1 MSNKLPLYF
10 REVINCLHKFDF
22 IITGSISLYLQGIL
36 NRVPGDID
44 LITDDYEMVRYL
56 RSTCVEYTQILNIPG
71 HFRFLYQDS
80 IYVDVFIE
88 DIDTKTTVEG
98 KIGAKTYKLS
108 TIKDVYLTKILKKL
122 DTNKTLNDVKSYF
135 LSLN

>member
-1 MSNKLPLYF
+1 MSNKLPLFF

-56 RSTCVEYTQILNIPG
+56 RSICVEYTQILNIPG

-88 DIDTKTTVEG
+88 DIGTKTTVDG

-108 TIKDVYLTKILKKL
+108 TVKDVYLTKILKKL
-122 DTNKTLNDVKSYF
+122 DTDKTLNDVKSYF

>member
-108 TIKDVYLTKILKKL
+108 TVKDVYLTKILKKL

>member
-1 MSNKLPLYF
+1 
-10 REVINCLHKFDF
+10 
-22 IITGSISLYLQGIL
+22 
-36 NRVPGDID
+36 
-44 LITDDYEMVRYL
+44 MVRYL

-108 TIKDVYLTKILKKL
+108 TVKDVYLTKILKKL
-122 DTNKTLNDVKSYF
+122 NTDKTLNDVKSYF

>member
-1 MSNKLPLYF
+1 MSNKLPLSF
-10 REVINCLHKFDF
+10 REVFNYLHKFDF

-88 DIDTKTTVEG
+88 DIDTK
-98 KIGAKTYKLS
+98 
-108 TIKDVYLTKILKKL
+108 IKFK
-122 DTNKTLNDVKSYF
+122 
-135 LSLN
+135 

>member
-1 MSNKLPLYF
+1 MSNKLPLSF
-10 REVINCLHKFDF
+10 REVFNCLHKFDF

-122 DTNKTLNDVKSYF
+122 NTDKTLNDVKSYF

>member
-1 MSNKLPLYF
+1 MSNKLPLSF
-10 REVINCLHKFDF
+10 REVFNYLHKFDF

-98 KIGAKTYKLS
+98 KIGAKIYKLS

-122 DTNKTLNDVKSYF
+122 NTDKTLNDVKSYF

>member
-1 MSNKLPLYF
+1 MSNKLPLSF

-44 LITDDYEMVRYL
+44 LITDDYEMVRCL

-108 TIKDVYLTKILKKL
+108 TVKDVYLTKILKKL
-122 DTNKTLNDVKSYF
+122 DTDKTLNDVKSYF